1 VSDEPQLAHRAE
13 QPYLGIRTTVGM
25 AELATEVPPLVGE
38 LFGWLGQRGI
48 TPAGAPFWR
57 YAEFQPGDLVELDV
71 GVPVADPAPGDERVH
86 PGVLPAGRY
95 ATSIHVGH
103 PTELGAATAALL
115 DWGKRTGLAWDVT
128 EDATSSRWAARLEI
142 YLTDPAVEP
151 DLSQWRTELAIKL
164 AD

>member
-1 VSDEPQLAHRAE
+1 MPDEPQIEPRPP
-13 QPYLGIRTTVGM
+13 QPYLGLRTTVGM

-71 GVPVADPAPGDERVH
+71 GVPVSGRAAGDERIH
-86 PGVLPAGRY
+86 PGVLPGGRY

-103 PTELGAATAALL
+103 PTDLAAATAALL
-115 DWGKRTGLAWDVT
+115 DWGKRTGVEWDVT

-142 YLTDPAVEP
+142 YHTDPDDEP
-151 DLSQWRTELAIKL
+151 DLSRWRTELAIKL